1 MKEKMIK
8 KVQLEESWLKKL
20 EPEFNK
26 SYMLKL
32 KSFLENEKKR
42 GKIIFPKGKEFFR
55 ALDLTP
61 FDKVK
66 VVILGQDPYHGPGQA
81 HGLCFSIPKG
91 ISFPPSLINIFK
103 ELEDDIGLECPDSG
117 SLFPWAEQG
126 VLLLNSV
133 LSVEKGHAGSHA
145 SRGWERFT
153 DVVISKVNEKDSV
166 VFMLWGKYAA
176 EKGLNIDTNK
186 HLVLKSSHPSPYSA
200 SKGFFGCRH
209 FSKCNIFLEEKG
221 KTPIF
226 WEI

>member
-103 ELEDDIGLECPDSG
+103 ELEDDIGLKCPDSG